1 VVVRSTYPA
10 EELTI
15 RQVMVVAATAN
26 ADNLL
31 VATLNC
37 GDFSHFSRIA
47 VENRSALPDIQ
58 FLSYRP
64 CP

>member
-1 VVVRSTYPA
+1 
-10 EELTI
+10 
-15 RQVMVVAATAN
+15 MVVAATAN